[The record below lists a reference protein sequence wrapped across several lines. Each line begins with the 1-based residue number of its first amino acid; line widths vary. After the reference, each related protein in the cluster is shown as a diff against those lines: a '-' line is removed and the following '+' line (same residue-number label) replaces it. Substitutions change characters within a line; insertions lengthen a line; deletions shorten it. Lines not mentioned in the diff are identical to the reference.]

1 MALAPAPTGAPS
13 PTFLPTQTPTP
24 SVAPEVDED
33 DVEGDGPD
41 PSAAAVATASPAPTI
56 EPTPTPE
63 PKPLPPK
70 KPLEVSLYHKND
82 WVGQYTLTWCVGAS
96 IQMMTNIALPGQ
108 DRTRDTQEAMMIKA
122 QGGIEL
128 NEGRG
133 AGSSGWARTLTELGV
148 GTYTVAYEYTFQDAI
163 RTAARAM
170 RMTKRPVGLLV
181 WGGKHAWVMTGFTS
195 IGDPAI
201 HPDFEVTG
209 VRVLDPLYPRH
220 NADLGP
226 SPLPNSLMKPSTL
239 DNYFVGWRWRTR
251 NSTTTNSNAFGSW
264 RMVLPISA

>member
-1 MALAPAPTGAPS
+1 
-13 PTFLPTQTPTP
+13 
-24 SVAPEVDED
+24 
-33 DVEGDGPD
+33 
-41 PSAAAVATASPAPTI
+41 
-56 EPTPTPE
+56 
-63 PKPLPPK
+63 
-70 KPLEVSLYHKND
+70 
-82 WVGQYTLTWCVGAS
+82 
-96 IQMMTNIALPGQ
+96 MMTNIALPGQ
-108 DRTRDTQEAMMIKA
+108 DRTRDTQEAHDD
-122 QGGIEL
+122 QGTGRRSTL

-148 GTYTVAYEYTFQDAI
+148 GSYTVAYEYTFQDAI

-170 RMTKRPVGLLV
+170 RITKRPVGLLV

-226 SPLPNSLMKPSTL
+226 SPAAQLADEAEHARQLLRRLALANAQFDHDELELRSGRG
-239 DNYFVGWRWRTR
+239 GWSCRSRPDAARGGPLRSAGSMTR
-251 NSTTTNSNAFGSW
+251 
-264 RMVLPISA
+264 